1 MRNLFLTLSALTA
14 VFAANAGTT
23 WMLGTSEF
31 AVDTLYSATAG
42 PGVVTTG
49 LKITNPSNT
58 TVLHYS
64 VIDLTNPNLEI
75 HGVEAYDDGD
85 LVENV
90 KSMGDRKSEDTG
102 KQYIAGVNG
111 DYFNMGDSPTR
122 TNCHAMADGI
132 LYNTASTN
140 NGFLS
145 YVTVAGD
152 KDIRI
157 FENLNAS
164 LDLNFPDGTKYPF
177 GVNGTRATD
186 QIRIYTTAFGDTTGT
201 NMWGTECEAKVIEG
215 REGKDGSILEIT
227 GAPES
232 GVGSMKIKEGYV
244 VLSGHGA
251 GAAILKDI
259 KVGDRVTINHTISL
273 DDRELNISQM
283 IGGMSML
290 LIEGQLPTRGQ
301 LTQPVNHFTSNQAR
315 TVIGYNEDRTKLIM
329 LVADKYGSQLSQDP
343 FKQTFPEK
351 STGLVMRRMA
361 FIMQQLGCY
370 TAMAYDGGGSS
381 QLYNYGFGVR
391 NSPYGG
397 DYLRPVANGIFAV
410 SNTPIDENI
419 AYIEAVYKDVMLNEG
434 ESHTP
439 LVYAY
444 NQYGVV
450 VNNDF
455 KDYKLTVAEGPGTV
469 ADKTFTAG
477 NAKGSTVAVIEGAGV
492 KCGVRIYT
500 NGGGEYVTSGDDQ
513 APVFVEKPYVS
524 DEPMGSDKLPD
535 DSGIGEIIA
544 DTDNSMTDSAPVYY
558 NLQGMRVQNP
568 ANGIY
573 IVRRGNKVSKQYI
586 R

>member
-1 MRNLFLTLSALTA
+1 MTIST
-14 VFAANAGTT
+14 
-23 WMLGTSEF
+23 
-31 AVDTLYSATAG
+31 
-42 PGVVTTG
+42 P
-49 LKITNPSNT
+49 
-58 TVLHYS
+58 
-64 VIDLTNPNLEI
+64 
-75 HGVEAYDDGD
+75 
-85 LVENV
+85 
-90 KSMGDRKSEDTG
+90 
-102 KQYIAGVNG
+102 
-111 DYFNMGDSPTR
+111 PT
-122 TNCHAMADGI
+122 ADGI

-329 LVADKYGSQLSQDP
+329 LVADKYGSQLSQYP
-343 FKQTFPEK
+343 FKQTFPQRCTAISK
-351 STGLVMRRMA
+351 GCTG
-361 FIMQQLGCY
+361 C
-370 TAMAYDGGGSS
+370 S
-381 QLYNYGFGVR
+381 
-391 NSPYGG
+391 
-397 DYLRPVANGIFAV
+397 
-410 SNTPIDENI
+410 
-419 AYIEAVYKDVMLNEG
+419 
-434 ESHTP
+434 
-439 LVYAY
+439 
-444 NQYGVV
+444 
-450 VNNDF
+450 
-455 KDYKLTVAEGPGTV
+455 
-469 ADKTFTAG
+469 
-477 NAKGSTVAVIEGAGV
+477 
-492 KCGVRIYT
+492 
-500 NGGGEYVTSGDDQ
+500 
-513 APVFVEKPYVS
+513 
-524 DEPMGSDKLPD
+524 
-535 DSGIGEIIA
+535 
-544 DTDNSMTDSAPVYY
+544 
-558 NLQGMRVQNP
+558 
-568 ANGIY
+568 
-573 IVRRGNKVSKQYI
+573 
-586 R
+586 